1 VTREEREA
9 SGDPRL
15 SIEERYASKEDY
27 LDRVKQATEAM
38 IDQRYILEE
47 DLKTVAD
54 QAAQHYEELASR
66 VREPQAADN

>member
-1 VTREEREA
+1 
-9 SGDPRL
+9 
-15 SIEERYASKEDY
+15 
-27 LDRVKQATEAM
+27 M